1 MQGPGDVD
9 RRENRYPVKLAK
21 IGIALVILVGV
32 YVVATRALNPVIG
45 ALSGAPVSTSP
56 TPMPSEAQPRNVLC
70 AAVAGAEA
78 VMGDPA
84 TSERVRT
91 SAGERVYDAASTY
104 VGGPSAA
111 SPQLIGDMLRYTSD
125 FTAGSTKAWRRDLKV
140 LVRDCRSGLT

>member
-1 MQGPGDVD
+1 VTSIDGEPVT
-9 RRENRYPVKLAK
+9 VKLAK
-21 IGIALVILVGV
+21 IGIALVVLVGV
-32 YVVATRALNPVIG
+32 YVVATRNPIIG

-78 VMGDPA
+78 VIGDPA
-84 TSERVRT
+84 TSERART
-91 SAGERVYDAASTY
+91 SAGEKVYDAASTY
-104 VGGPSAA
+104 VAGPSAA

-125 FTAGSTKAWRRDLKV
+125 FTTGSTKAWRRDLKL